1 MTRNEFI
8 LKYSSKFKR
17 NALIVDFKDDL
28 ESVIFASELMVNR
41 DLTNYE
47 HQAFLIAWKEIAE
60 EKQLRKEALKLK
72 R

>member
-8 LKYSSKFKR
+8 VKYSSKFKR
-17 NALIVDFKDDL
+17 NALIVDFQDDL
-28 ESVIFASELMVNR
+28 ESVIFSSELMVNR

-47 HQAFLIAWKEIAE
+47 HRAFLTAWKEIAE
-60 EKQLRKEALKLK
+60 EKQLRREALKLK